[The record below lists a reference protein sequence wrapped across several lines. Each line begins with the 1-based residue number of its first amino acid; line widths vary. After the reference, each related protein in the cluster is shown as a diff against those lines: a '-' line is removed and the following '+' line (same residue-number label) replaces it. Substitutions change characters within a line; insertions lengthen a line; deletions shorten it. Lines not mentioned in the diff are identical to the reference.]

1 MEEPGLADY
10 VKHFT
15 QMAKGEIPI
24 KDFYVVR
31 KGTTPRG
38 LGSDSIITVSPT
50 VGRGDDDRIMKD
62 IPNSLRHK
70 ARVLLNHMD
79 DTLTWN
85 RKGEI
90 AYEGQTIR
98 GSYIGDL
105 IEDAVRVYSDDTPK
119 GTDVFYEA
127 LAEMG
132 IPSKL
137 IYNKERLLEMEQYRR
152 RGPPGKRTRY
162 Y

>member
-10 VKHFT
+10 TKHFR
-15 QMAKGEIPI
+15 QMARGEIPV

-31 KGTTPRG
+31 KETTQRG
-38 LGSDSIITVSPT
+38 LGPGSIITVSPT

-70 ARVLLNHMD
+70 ARALLNHMD

-85 RKGEI
+85 GKGEI
-90 AYEGQTIR
+90 VYEGETAR

-105 IEDAVRVYSDDTPK
+105 VEDAVRAYTNDTPK
-119 GTDVFYEA
+119 GNDLFYEA

-132 IPSKL
+132 IPPRL
-137 IYNKERLLEMEQYRR
+137 IYNKQRLLEMQAYGR
-152 RGPPGKRTRY
+152 RGPPGKRLRY
-162 Y
+162 H